1 MGKDLISRKALLD
14 ALEAG
19 KNKVYEGKT
28 ILEVMKEIVEE
39 QPGIE
44 MQEAKAVAGYSK
56 ITRRKAWL

>member
-44 MQEAKAVAGYSK
+44 MQEAKAAAGSSAK
-56 ITRRKAWL
+56 